1 MNKVTINR
9 IAPTI
14 NFQNIIEDFVVVQF
28 TQSDGY
34 IKFGA
39 QFIDE
44 FSQNVMAKAV
54 VFENGSSL
62 YTLFAKAEFANIDLR
77 RVLDEG
83 TEMDRLHYRVLDIEQ
98 LQNVPQHLLV
108 QLLINSLNAPKSQRL
123 QFNNLTGKLFLF
135 KESLFEKRKF
145 GSSKLLTKIPAIEV
159 KVNKDLQLQL
169 KTTTFT
175 SLLLLSRLKFE
186 RKQLKEYAKYTYVH
200 ATKSMRRILKS
211 ENLDAKDVFII
222 KQEQGKKTVIPF
234 MDFSDLDSFSE
245 SKMGQLS
252 LISEK
257 IQSKLS
263 NYIQLSFEG
272 KETAKAI
279 RLKGNGQDDIN
290 TILAK
295 EKLKLNII
303 NSLEEEGIDYA
314 ETLQEKL
321 KSLFPQN
328 VVSISN
334 NYKPNALNIKLLH
347 NKVYYENNGT
357 KDSYSNT
364 DGVVQH
370 ITIEDFNF
378 KSQSA
383 VKAIVKELLIKRD
396 VHLNQVSLVDWA
408 NYNYQ
413 SNQIFGISRN
423 DLYYFLTIA
432 PNGSMSFE
440 RKEPSLFNQ
449 SEFDD
454 LITIFSDDKSVEGII
469 KNDKGDINV
478 IRRSDLF
485 TLPEFQNIYKKLLSE
500 DKDEEF
506 NVEDLL
512 IWLSEIDIEPSQNRH
527 FGDIIK
533 EYSKD
538 TISKSEILRL
548 IDHRSVKKKL
558 AKQIEDKT
566 GKVLKVYMRDQS
578 KYELMDSNLD
588 IHSYS
593 ENGKLHYYVG
603 TIGDGMRSKI
613 GRASVIREISAFA
626 EAPIFF
632 DKILPLMNVD
642 FVRYGDLTVIPFP
655 FKYLREWSLRDNREK
670 NVQNISR

>member
-1 MNKVTINR
+1 MNKVTTNR
-9 IAPTI
+9 IAPTV

-62 YTLFAKAEFANIDLR
+62 YTLFVKTEFENIDLR
-77 RVLDEG
+77 KVLDEG
-83 TEMDRLHYRVLDIEQ
+83 TEMDGLHYKVLDIEQ
-98 LQNVPQHLLV
+98 LQNVPRHILI
-108 QLLINSLNAPKSQRL
+108 QLLINSLNAPKSERL

-145 GSSKLLTKIPAIEV
+145 GKNKLLTKIPAVEV
-159 KVNKDLQLQL
+159 KINKDLQLQL
-169 KTTTFT
+169 RTTTFT

-186 RKQLKEYAKYTYVH
+186 RKQLKDYAKYTYVH

-222 KQEQGKKTVIPF
+222 KQEQGKKTVTPF

-252 LISEK
+252 FIFDK
-257 IQSKLS
+257 IKSKLS
-263 NYIQLSFEG
+263 NYIQVSFEI
-272 KETAKAI
+272 KETEKSI

-295 EKLKLNII
+295 EKLNLNII
-303 NSLEEEGIDYA
+303 NSLEEEGLDYA
-314 ETLQEKL
+314 ETLKEML

-334 NYKPNALNIKLLH
+334 NYKPKALNIKLLH
-347 NKVYYENNGT
+347 NKAYYENHGT
-357 KDSYSNT
+357 KDTYSNT
-364 DGVVQH
+364 GGIVQH

-378 KSQSA
+378 KSSSA

-413 SNQIFGISRN
+413 LNQIFGISRN
-423 DLYYFLTIA
+423 DSYYFLTIA

-469 KNDKGDINV
+469 KNDKGDINI

-485 TLPEFQNIYKKLLSE
+485 TLPEFQNIYKKLLAE

-512 IWLSEIDIEPSQNRH
+512 MWLSEIDIEPSQNNH
-527 FGDIIK
+527 FSSLL
-533 EYSKD
+533 EEHSKN
-538 TISKSEILRL
+538 TILKSEILRL

-558 AKQIEDKT
+558 AKHIEDKT

-578 KYELMDSNLD
+578 KYDLMDSNLD
-588 IHSYS
+588 IHSYI
-593 ENGKLHYYVG
+593 ENGKLFYYVG
-603 TIGDGMRSKI
+603 TIGDGMRTKI
-613 GRASVIREISAFA
+613 GRASVIREISGFLDG
-626 EAPIFF
+626 PIFF
-632 DKILPLMNVD
+632 DKMLPLMNVD

-655 FKYLREWSLRDNREK
+655 FKYLREWINLQTTTR
-670 NVQNISR
+670 

>member
-1 MNKVTINR
+1 M
-9 IAPTI
+9 
-14 NFQNIIEDFVVVQF
+14 
-28 TQSDGY
+28 
-34 IKFGA
+34 
-39 QFIDE
+39 
-44 FSQNVMAKAV
+44 
-54 VFENGSSL
+54 
-62 YTLFAKAEFANIDLR
+62 
-77 RVLDEG
+77 LD
-83 TEMDRLHYRVLDIEQ
+83 TEQ
-98 LQNVPQHLLV
+98 LQNVPRHILV
-108 QLLINSLNAPKSQRL
+108 QLLFNSLNAPKSERL

-135 KESLFEKRKF
+135 RESLFEKRKF
-145 GSSKLLTKIPAIEV
+145 GNNELLTKIPAVEV
-159 KVNKDLQLQL
+159 NINKDLQLQL
-169 KTTTFT
+169 RTTTFT

-186 RKQLKEYAKYTYVH
+186 RKQLKDYAKYTYVH

-252 LISEK
+252 FIFDK
-257 IQSKLS
+257 IKSKLS
-263 NYIQLSFEG
+263 NYFQLSFEI
-272 KETAKAI
+272 KETEKSI

-290 TILAK
+290 KILAK
-295 EKLKLNII
+295 EKLNLNII
-303 NSLEEEGIDYA
+303 NSLEEEGLDYA
-314 ETLQEKL
+314 ETLKEML

-334 NYKPNALNIKLLH
+334 NYKPKALNIKLLH
-347 NKVYYENNGT
+347 NKAYYENHGT
-357 KDSYSNT
+357 KDTYSNT
-364 DGVVQH
+364 GGVVQH

-378 KSQSA
+378 KSSSA

-396 VHLNQVSLVDWA
+396 VHLNQVSLVDWP

-413 SNQIFGISRN
+413 LNQIFGISRN
-423 DLYYFLTIA
+423 DSYYFLTIA

-454 LITIFSDDKSVEGII
+454 LITIFTDDKSVEGII
-469 KNDKGDINV
+469 KNDKGDINI

-485 TLPEFQNIYKKLLSE
+485 TLPEFQNIYKKLLAE
-500 DKDEEF
+500 DKNEEF

-512 IWLSEIDIEPSQNRH
+512 MWLSEIEIEPSQNNH
-527 FGDIIK
+527 FSSLL
-533 EYSKD
+533 EEHSKN
-538 TISKSEILRL
+538 TILKSEILRL

-558 AKQIEDKT
+558 AKHIEDKT

-578 KYELMDSNLD
+578 KYDLMDSNLD

-593 ENGKLHYYVG
+593 EDDKMYYYVG
-603 TIGDGMRSKI
+603 TIGDGMRAKI
-613 GRASVIREISAFA
+613 GRASIIREISGFSD
-626 EAPIFF
+626 APIFF
-632 DKILPLMNVD
+632 DEMLPLMNVD

-655 FKYLREWSLRDNREK
+655 FKYLREWAR
-670 NVQNISR
+670 ISHKEHI